1 MTISKELLQ
10 SYGEEYGLSLTAPML
25 EQFDQ
30 YASTLVEWNE
40 KINLTAITEPKD
52 MVIKH
57 FLDSLLFLKSY
68 LPKEKAS
75 MIDVGTGAG
84 FPSVPVKIAR
94 PDLQLTLLD
103 SLNKRIK
110 FLEALSQQ
118 LGQDNKAVHF
128 RAEEAGRKGEFRE
141 QYDIATARAVADLA
155 VLAEYCLP
163 FVKVGGVFVALKGYD
178 CQQEVER
185 AEKAISLL
193 GGKIQKVD
201 RYILP
206 EDNKRSVIVIE
217 KISHTPAK
225 YPRPSAKI
233 AKSSL

>member
-1 MTISKELLQ
+1 M
-10 SYGEEYGLSLTAPML
+10 
-25 EQFDQ
+25 
-30 YASTLVEWNE
+30 
-40 KINLTAITEPKD
+40 
-52 MVIKH
+52 
-57 FLDSLLFLKSY
+57 
-68 LPKEKAS
+68 
-75 MIDVGTGAG
+75 
-84 FPSVPVKIAR
+84 
-94 PDLQLTLLD
+94 
-103 SLNKRIK
+103 
-110 FLEALSQQ
+110 EALSQQ